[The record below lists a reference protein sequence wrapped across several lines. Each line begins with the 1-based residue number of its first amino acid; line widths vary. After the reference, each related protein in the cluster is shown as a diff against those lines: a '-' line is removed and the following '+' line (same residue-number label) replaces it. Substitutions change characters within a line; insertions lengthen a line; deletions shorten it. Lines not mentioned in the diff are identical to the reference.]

1 MARSLHHLFQNKMS
15 SFFKRRATL
24 VMTFGRRHM
33 SRFAAAIARADA
45 LLGRT
50 GDAVVED
57 LLATFGS
64 AGVDRRTLEMAVR
77 SSPTNRIYDCTGA
90 AQHKS
95 GPSFALR
102 RGLFVW
108 RQCSYREVG
117 TLTHLFARIRK
128 KGAPPSDDTQL
139 ARTNQM
145 RLVSIAQTQQMAQD
159 VHDTVMTTTGGEAAA
174 DQEAVAAANKL
185 TVLLGNA
192 LFALTFKTVTD
203 MRDIR
208 VLELLMRSV
217 ERFAS
222 SRFDQGEEYSPQQPS
237 LPTAAFQQWSRHQA
251 RVTEPLAN
259 AFECSRLIAG
269 AGAEERAAARRCGT
283 DLALAMQALKELD
296 LFLSRENDAAP
307 VDSCSLPAIIT
318 RQCSNGA
325 AKTGVQQEGEC
336 HPAKAAAVRSEQRDV
351 ADEVRSVIRDLTD
364 GVLGYAA
371 ECEMS
376 DDLAAFQDIA
386 ASLRG
391 P

>member
-1 MARSLHHLFQNKMS
+1 MAHSPPLLLAFRNKTAH
-15 SFFKRRATL
+15 FVKTRPTL
-24 VMTFGRRHM
+24 VKTVSQNCRRHVD
-33 SRFAAAIARADA
+33 RFAEAIAKADA

-50 GDAVVED
+50 GDPVLED
-57 LLATFGS
+57 LLATFAPG
-64 AGVDRRTLEMAVR
+64 DTERLTLETAVR
-77 SSPTNRIYDCTGA
+77 CSPI
-90 AQHKS
+90 S
-95 GPSFALR
+95 

-117 TLTHLFARIRK
+117 TLTHLFTRIRK
-128 KGAPPSDDTQL
+128 KEAPPSDDTQL

-222 SRFDQGEEYSPQQPS
+222 SRFDQGEKHSPQQPS
-237 LPTAAFQQWSRHQA
+237 LPTVAFQQWSRHQA

-259 AFECSRLIAG
+259 AFECSRLLAG

-296 LFLSRENDAAP
+296 LFLSKENDASP

-336 HPAKAAAVRSEQRDV
+336 DPAKAAAVRSEQRDV

-371 ECEMS
+371 DCEMS